1 MVETLRCGVRT
12 VRRAVPTFNLIYH
25 LNFDF
30 VEKPKLCARLVIMN
44 PRLFER
50 FTAMIDN
57 IPAKGVVRAAEL
69 ECQMLQSDM
78 ARKRTLPIEDV
89 RSILAFCAFLKK
101 ATCSARASI
110 CVLPMQHRGFY
121 RKTVERLIEAGELSS
136 EAREQFDETFSPGF
150 ARALNA

>member
-1 MVETLRCGVRT
+1 
-12 VRRAVPTFNLIYH
+12 
-25 LNFDF
+25 
-30 VEKPKLCARLVIMN
+30 MN

-57 IPAKGVVRAAEL
+57 VPAKGVIRATEL
-69 ECQMLQSDM
+69 ERQMLQSDL

-101 ATCSARASI
+101 ATCSARAPF
-110 CVLPMQHRGFY
+110 CVLPMQHMGFY

-136 EAREQFDETFSPGF
+136 EAKEQFDETFSSGF